1 MDEREKNKGEKIGS
15 EVMEEDRKGGREGAR
30 KL

>member
-1 MDEREKNKGEKIGS
+1 MDEREKNKGEKTGR